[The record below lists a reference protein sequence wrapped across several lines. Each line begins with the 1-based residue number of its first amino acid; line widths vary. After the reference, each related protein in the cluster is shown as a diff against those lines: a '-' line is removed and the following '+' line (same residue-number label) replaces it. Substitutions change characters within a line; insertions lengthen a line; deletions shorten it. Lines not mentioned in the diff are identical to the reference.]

1 MGVVGGRCLRRC
13 RSAVCAALA
22 GRGVLMTE
30 NETNKKASPWT
41 IEKIEQLKM
50 LWIDGNLST
59 EKIGRKIGMSKGSV
73 IGKAHRL
80 NLAKRASVKIGKPNE
95 TRRPIAR
102 KDSRTLP
109 SYRMC
114 AWPIGHPINDDF
126 HYCGKTVQPGSSYCS
141 PHHSRAYIPRKKQH
155 DS

>member
-1 MGVVGGRCLRRC
+1 
-13 RSAVCAALA
+13 
-22 GRGVLMTE
+22 MTE

-59 EKIGRKIGMSKGSV
+59 EKIGRKIGMSKNSV

-80 NLAKRASVKIGKPNE
+80 NLAKRASVKIGKPNK
-95 TRRPIAR
+95 TRRPIAG

-109 SYRMC
+109 SYRTC
-114 AWPIGHPINDDF
+114 AWPIGHPTNDDF
-126 HYCGKTVQPGSSYCS
+126 HYCGETVQPGSSYCS